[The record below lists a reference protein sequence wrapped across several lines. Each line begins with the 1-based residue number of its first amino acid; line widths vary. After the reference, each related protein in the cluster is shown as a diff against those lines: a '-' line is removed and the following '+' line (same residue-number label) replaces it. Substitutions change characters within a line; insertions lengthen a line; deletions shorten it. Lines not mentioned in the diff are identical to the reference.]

1 MKLQYQLL
9 RAAMPV
15 NDYLISNRDSE
26 NRDFRRFEIIID
38 KDFRAVEKASVS
50 KEVRMRIG
58 EARTKW
64 QAAKQ
69 SADLILRNGESLA
82 DSGYAKMKRFDAQI
96 YAASDLLEDA
106 HEKTEVVVNNSL
118 GLAQQRYRQAFALA
132 TTLFLFSIAGMAIY
146 GMWAI
151 RTVVQPIEILRKDLR
166 KFGDGHLEQRISLK
180 SGDEFELLA
189 NDFNW
194 MADRLQE
201 SQETLHKLSIN
212 DDLTGLNNY
221 REFQRI
227 LVREFKAAHRAK
239 KPLSLLMIDVDNLK
253 ESNDAFGHLIGD
265 EALKMVAQ
273 GIKSQMR
280 EVDWAARY
288 GGDEFSVILPETPED
303 GAKVIAER
311 IRAAVGEEK
320 ISLGNHIID
329 LSVSIGYAELS
340 STMETEIDLVHS
352 ADKALYLA
360 KHSGRNQ
367 VSGLSERQPL

>member
-26 NRDFRRFEIIID
+26 IRDFHRFEIIID

-58 EARTKW
+58 EARTNW
-64 QAAKQ
+64 QAARQ
-69 SADLILRNGESLA
+69 SANLILRNGESLA
-82 DSGYAKMKRFDAQI
+82 DGGYAKMKRFDAQI

-118 GLAQQRYRQAFALA
+118 GLAQQRYSQAFSLA
-132 TTLFLFSIAGMAIY
+132 IALFLFSMAGMVIY

-151 RTVVQPIEILRKDLR
+151 RAVVRPIGILRKDLR

-253 ESNDAFGHLIGD
+253 ELNDAFGHLIGD

-273 GIKSQMR
+273 GINSQMR

-320 ISLGNHIID
+320 INLGNHIID
-329 LSVSIGYAELS
+329 LSVSLGYAELS

-360 KHSGRNQ
+360 KQAGRNQ

>member
-9 RAAMPV
+9 RAARPV

-64 QAAKQ
+64 QAARQ
-69 SADLILRNGESLA
+69 SADLILRDGESLA
-82 DSGYAKMKRFDAQI
+82 DGGYAKMKRFDAQI

-118 GLAQQRYRQAFALA
+118 GLAQQRYRQTFALA
-132 TTLFLFSIAGMAIY
+132 TALFLFSMAGMAIY

-151 RTVVQPIEILRKDLR
+151 RAVVRPIGILRKDLR

-265 EALKMVAQ
+265 EVLKMVAQ

-329 LSVSIGYAELS
+329 LSVSIGCAELS
-340 STMETEIDLVHS
+340 STMETEIDLVHA